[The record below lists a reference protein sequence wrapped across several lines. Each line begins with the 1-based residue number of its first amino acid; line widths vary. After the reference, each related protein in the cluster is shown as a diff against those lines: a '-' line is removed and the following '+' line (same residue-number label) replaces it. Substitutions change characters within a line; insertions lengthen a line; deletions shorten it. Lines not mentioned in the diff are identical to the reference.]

1 MHTALVFIQP
11 YSCTVRDTQ
20 IKPLILSAEGAEPS
34 LAEQL
39 RILRIG
45 LQRRGAHSG
54 QTQS

>member
-39 RILRIG
+39 QILRIG